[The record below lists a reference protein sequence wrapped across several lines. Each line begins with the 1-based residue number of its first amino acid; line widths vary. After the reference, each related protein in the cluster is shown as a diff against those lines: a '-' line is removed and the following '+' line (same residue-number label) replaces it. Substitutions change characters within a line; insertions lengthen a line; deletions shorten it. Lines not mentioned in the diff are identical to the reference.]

1 VDKEQIVE
9 VAKAESIA
17 RALEKADL
25 KILANSG
32 DVQSGMN
39 KFSDILSA
47 KGGSQINGLLESL
60 KQTEEGKAILGL
72 LKNLNPMSG
81 LESDKK

>member
-1 VDKEQIVE
+1 M
-9 VAKAESIA
+9 S
-17 RALEKADL
+17 
-25 KILANSG
+25 
-32 DVQSGMN
+32 

-60 KQTEEGKAILGL
+60 KQTEEGKALLGL

-81 LESDKK
+81 ESSK

>member
-1 VDKEQIVE
+1 
-9 VAKAESIA
+9 VAKADAMA
-17 RALEKADL
+17 RALQSADL

-47 KGGSQINGLLESL
+47 KGGSQINGLVESL
-60 KQTEEGKAILGL
+60 KQTDEGEAILGL
-72 LKNLNPMSG
+72 LRKFGITGDS
-81 LESDKK
+81 K